1 MRTVQRVLV
10 LCVLF
15 TGYALPALLHV
26 ALHMLL
32 PPLAILVGVD
42 DETER
47 RAANAGG
54 DDAGDA
60 EGEGAGGEGHS
71 ELSSDA
77 DALLRRK
84 ERSLQRRRLGRR
96 ILWDLA
102 VWVLLLPLGL
112 VMCVWS
118 AGRVVRAW

>member
-15 TGYALPALLHV
+15 TGYALPALLHI

-42 DETER
+42 DEVE
-47 RAANAGG
+47 RAAA
-54 DDAGDA
+54 AGDA
-60 EGEGAGGEGHS
+60 EGDGTGEGAGGEGHS

-102 VWVLLLPLGL
+102 VWLLLLPLGL

-118 AGRVVRAW
+118 AGRVARAW